1 MEELIKQYELI
12 SEFFESP
19 NLNIIISANNTVLV
33 EQTKTR
39 MINDLATDSHDGADD
54 ACIKN
59 SVFSW
64 TSGNKNTNI
73 SVGELCMDIC
83 ENKVDMVIVCAHPTR
98 LKYLYLMIE
107 RLSMSRLFDRNIN
120 IWIDEADRTI
130 NLWSKYENVL
140 AMKPVQN
147 ITLVSATIDSVLHK
161 YKSLIVLPYLQTH
174 ADCYRGLK
182 HMTRLHDNLV
192 VSSATDYV
200 RHIISE
206 HAKDLIQP
214 GLRAFIPGDTSKSSH
229 NEIADMLKQLGF
241 IVVIINGERKQILLP
256 YENKPID
263 LTSYFKIR
271 DGEVPKEFNTQLALL
286 YKQNNWHKYPLAVT
300 GFYCVER
307 GVTFQCPP
315 DDDGLHDGFL
325 FDYGIVPP
333 ISSSSEAYQL
343 MARLFGNIGHFP
355 HYKSIHIYSSSAMFD
370 KVQKKEQI
378 AFNIARMVAENNI
391 ERVDKY
397 NIRDAQRYEFESQF
411 DLFCDEHSSI
421 DDANKRLHSLGVRT
435 KNIKS
440 FKTDD
445 NGFLKSSTTKKLDVL
460 SYDAVLK
467 EMSSW
472 SKTSNFDLKKDHS
485 KPNGRMYVC
494 YKNTNDLNSAVFIT
508 RVLVPRGTPPSAP
521 PHTLVNK

>member
-12 SEFFESP
+12 SEFFDSP

-33 EQTKTR
+33 EQTKNR
-39 MINDLATDSHDGADD
+39 MINDLASGDD

-64 TSGNKNTNI
+64 TSGDKESNI

-107 RLSMSRLFDRNIN
+107 RLSMSRLFDRKIN

-130 NLWSKYENVL
+130 NLWSKYESVL

-147 ITLVSATIDSVLHK
+147 VTLVSATFEAVLHK

-182 HMTRLHDNLV
+182 HMTIIQDNLV

-263 LTSYFKIR
+263 LTSYFKIC
-271 DGEVPKEFNTQLALL
+271 DGEVPKEFNSQLALL
-286 YKQNNWHKYPLAVT
+286 YKQNNWHKFPLAIT

-315 DDDGLHDGFL
+315 EDGIHDGFL

-343 MARLFGNIGHFP
+343 MARLFGNIGNFP
-355 HYKSIHIYSSSAMFD
+355 HYNPIRIYSSSAMFK
-370 KVQKKEQI
+370 KVEKQEQI

-391 ERVDKY
+391 DRVDKY
-397 NIRDAQRYEFESQF
+397 NIRDAERYDFESLF

-421 DDANKRLHSLGVRT
+421 ENANKRLHSLGVRT

-460 SYDAVLK
+460 SYDDVIK

-485 KPNGRMYVC
+485 KVNGRIYVC

-508 RVLVPRGTPPSAP
+508 RVLIPRGKYIVTPQ
-521 PHTLVNK
+521 HEENTCQ